1 LTEEDAGEEVHGA
14 AVHPGGHLDGAG
26 EDVARICATLPSPS
40 LFEFRLAPCCI
51 LKVKWKGWDSPVD
64 AIVLPHLD
72 LNLLGGG
79 YVGLLGEGDGALD
92 VDHGLSGE

>member
-1 LTEEDAGEEVHGA
+1 VRRYTALRYIQEDISTEQ
-14 AVHPGGHLDGAG
+14 
-26 EDVARICATLPSPS
+26 ARMLQEFVQHYPRRHR